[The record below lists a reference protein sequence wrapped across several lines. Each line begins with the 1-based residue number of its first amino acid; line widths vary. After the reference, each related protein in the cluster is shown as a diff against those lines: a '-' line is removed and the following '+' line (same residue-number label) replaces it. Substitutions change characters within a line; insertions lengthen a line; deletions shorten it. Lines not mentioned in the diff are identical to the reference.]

1 MPFIWPHDSLSHGNV
16 ESKYIKILA
25 VFDVC
30 FLFQHFKS
38 YFLANDF
45 NAKFSKLVRQVE
57 ESGGLD

>member
-1 MPFIWPHDSLSHGNV
+1 MPFIWPHDSFSNDSA
-16 ESKYIKILA
+16 ESKYIKISA

-30 FLFQHFKS
+30 LLFLHFKS